1 MEQEKLREQL
11 EALHHELEKVDCID
25 DTTARILSTLRDD
38 IRNIGDK
45 QAENCPTAED
55 EPLMERMSDAVG
67 HFEADHPKLSMTIKH
82 LLDSLANMGL

>member
-11 EALHHELEKVDCID
+11 QALHRELEKVECVD
-25 DTTARILSTLRDD
+25 DTTARVLSALRDD
-38 IRNIGDK
+38 IRNISEK
-45 QAENCPTAED
+45 QTKCPSAED